1 MIRIPIC
8 FGCKNFDNAS
18 QSCTAYP
25 DGVPGEVLADNERM
39 KKKCGKDICY
49 EEGRKIPKL

>member
-18 QSCTAYP
+18 QSCPAYP

-49 EEGRKIPKL
+49 EEGRKILE